1 MPGPPQTPPRA
12 SARARHMWLGPP
24 HDGGRQRRGAGQ
36 GGWHGGEEEG
46 EGRNMEQVSSV
57 AAMVEKERK
66 REEVGNDEWG
76 SHVTLPETVRLPCAQ
91 RFAVC

>member
-1 MPGPPQTPPRA
+1 
-12 SARARHMWLGPP
+12 MWLGPP

-36 GGWHGGEEEG
+36 GGWHGGEEG

-66 REEVGNDEWG
+66 REEVGDDKWG
-76 SHVTLPETVRLPCAQ
+76 PHVSEREGS
-91 RFAVC
+91 